1 MTIRPPKRGSPAP
14 LVVLARRVGRLLT
27 GTRGRTSRAARLRQ
41 RQLEIIMLI
50 AAQAGLAAALSWWLA
65 FNVLG
70 NPNPV
75 FAPTAAVGTI
85 AAAIGQR
92 TRRTVELL
100 VGVGLGIV
108 IGDGLVLII
117 GTGPWQTGV
126 IVALAIGVALGLAG
140 RGGTVVSQVGGT
152 AVLIATL
159 SSSQQNLELP
169 RIVDAV
175 TGSLVGLLVVA
186 LLLPLHPMRVMRRAA
201 SPVFDA
207 LAVHLGETEAALRTR
222 DADRAVRAMDGL
234 RAMRPD
240 VERLRDA
247 LSGAEEVVTVAPA
260 RWHWRQHYQRYAHGV
275 THLTRVVADSQD
287 LARQS
292 ATTVEYGE
300 RIPDHLPDAVAAL
313 ADSVR
318 QLQREVRTDAG
329 HDGTRR
335 HALRAA
341 DEAGRAVGAGLQNFA
356 ASVATQVRVTASD
369 LVRATGCSV
378 NEANQQVRQI
388 ARQGERK
395 GGSAQPEE

>member
-1 MTIRPPKRGSPAP
+1 M
-14 LVVLARRVGRLLT
+14 RL
-27 GTRGRTSRAARLRQ
+27 
-41 RQLEIIMLI
+41 RQLEIIALI

-65 FNVLG
+65 STLLG

-100 VGVGLGIV
+100 FGVGLGIA
-108 IGDGLVLII
+108 IGDGLVLLI

-126 IVALAIGVALGLAG
+126 IVALAIGVALGLTG

-169 RIVDAV
+169 RIVDAA

-186 LLLPLHPMRVMRRAA
+186 VLLPLHPLRVMRRAA

-207 LAVHLGETEAALRTR
+207 LAGYLREAEAAMRTR
-222 DADRAVRAMDGL
+222 EAGRAVRAMDGL
-234 RAMRPD
+234 RAMGPD
-240 VERLRDA
+240 VERLREA

-260 RWHWRQHYQRYAHGV
+260 RWHWRQHYERYAHGV
-275 THLTRVVADSQD
+275 AHLTRAITDSQN

-292 ATTVEYGE
+292 ATMVEYGE
-300 RIPDHLPDAVAAL
+300 KIPDHLPDAVAAL
-313 ADSVR
+313 ADAVQ
-318 QLQREVRTDAG
+318 QLQREVGADKP
-329 HDGTRR
+329 HDRTRR
-335 HALRAA
+335 HILRAA
-341 DEAGRAVGAGLQNFA
+341 DEAGRAVEGGLQNFA

-369 LVRATGCSV
+369 LMRATGCSV
-378 NEANQQVRQI
+378 DEANQQVRQM
-388 ARQGERK
+388 ARR
-395 GGSAQPEE
+395 GGRGGRVRPS

>member
-1 MTIRPPKRGSPAP
+1 MTEPPPKRGSPAP
-14 LVVLARRVGRLLT
+14 LVVLARRAWNLIT
-27 GTRGRTSRAARLRQ
+27 GTRSRASRAGRLRL
-41 RQLEIIMLI
+41 RQLEIIALI

-65 FNVLG
+65 STLLG

-100 VGVGLGIV
+100 FGVGLGIA
-108 IGDGLVLII
+108 IGDGLVLLI

-126 IVALAIGVALGLAG
+126 IVALAIGVALGLTG

-169 RIVDAV
+169 RIVDAA

-186 LLLPLHPMRVMRRAA
+186 VLLPLHPLRVMRRAA

-207 LAVHLGETEAALRTR
+207 LAGYLRETEAAMRTR
-222 DADRAVRAMDGL
+222 EAGRAARAMDGL
-234 RAMRPD
+234 RAMGPD
-240 VERLRDA
+240 VERLREA

-260 RWHWRQHYQRYAHGV
+260 RWHWRQHYERYAHGV
-275 THLTRVVADSQD
+275 AHLTRAITDSQN

-292 ATTVEYGE
+292 ATMVEYGE
-300 RIPDHLPDAVAAL
+300 KIPDHLPDAVAAL
-313 ADSVR
+313 ADAVQ
-318 QLQREVRTDAG
+318 QLQREVGADKP
-329 HDGTRR
+329 HDRTRR
-335 HALRAA
+335 HILRAA
-341 DEAGRAVGAGLQNFA
+341 DEAGRAVEGGLQNFA

-369 LVRATGCSV
+369 LMRATGCSV
-378 NEANQQVRQI
+378 DEANQQVRQM
-388 ARQGERK
+388 ARR
-395 GGSAQPEE
+395 GGRGGRVRPS